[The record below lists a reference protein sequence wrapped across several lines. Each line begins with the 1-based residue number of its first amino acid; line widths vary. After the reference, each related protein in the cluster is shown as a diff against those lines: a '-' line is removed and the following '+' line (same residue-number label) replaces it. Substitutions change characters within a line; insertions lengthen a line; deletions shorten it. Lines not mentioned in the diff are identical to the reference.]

1 MIKTVKVLEKLVG
14 LFNKNYDKIR
24 SVSYENP
31 YTNDYHEDLHE
42 NEIIM
47 NFENVEDTHYFF
59 THNGTR
65 LLSLH
70 EEDLKDVKVSESEN
84 TIELS
89 YKGMDIVVEY
99 FL

>member
-1 MIKTVKVLEKLVG
+1 MV
-14 LFNKNYDKIR
+14 LFNEKYDKIR
-24 SVSYENP
+24 SVNYANP
-31 YTNDYHEDLHE
+31 YTSDYHEDLHE

-47 NFENVEDTHYFF
+47 NFENMDDEGYFF
-59 THNGTR
+59 SHNGTT
-65 LLSLH
+65 LLILKAA
-70 EEDLKDVKVSESEN
+70 DLKDLNVFESEN